1 MENQPGKRDI
11 FGSDSRFGEPKPQ
24 PKTETTSLKEGATH
38 IGKGSFYLLKGLK
51 HIALIKVPMNLI
63 ALVII
68 IAATFYATNYFNEP
82 TINANVVFAQNTTGA
97 VSQDEFSNLLKTN
110 CEVTEWAANLTVACP
125 ECEACPMCP
134 EVTCENQTRT
144 ELVYRYRCSDGRIT
158 NASDEC
164 APIYP
169 AIDSPYLSEAN
180 DMAMSIDEIEYSLV
194 TNTTYQIRKI
204 GFTILNKKDRVIV
217 PQIEVK
223 VYNQWAD
230 VINADPN
237 RIIKTS
243 EIKNTLEPGTG
254 FRASVPVVI
263 NFEESW
269 TMRLELINTSTDPDE
284 RLVSVTR
291 KIII

>member
-11 FGSDSRFGEPKPQ
+11 FGGDNRFGEPKPQ
-24 PKTETTSLKEGATH
+24 PKTETTGLKEGATH

-82 TINANVVFAQNTTGA
+82 TINANVVFAQNKSGA

-144 ELVYRYRCSDGRIT
+144 ELIYRYRCSDGRIT
-158 NASDEC
+158 NVSDEC

-180 DMAMSIDEIEYSLV
+180 DMTMSIDEIEYSLV

-237 RIIKTS
+237 RIITTS

-263 NFEESW
+263 DVKESW
-269 TMRLELINTSTDPDE
+269 TMRLELINTATDPDE